1 MENNTKNLFIIKK
14 NKRKTKEKSIN
25 TNTKKLE
32 NTIITFHNSYI
43 IENIININI
52 NKSNLN
58 NYQLNLSKIDKQDN
72 NEEFDDNFK
81 ENNNNCSNE
90 CNCNHITRN
99 IYSLGNDI
107 KVKRNN
113 KMIFMNQS
121 LIKQKPKKKEIKEGK
136 NKRSSIYR
144 GVSKNGNKWQ
154 AIVSSKISKGYIGI
168 YPTEELAARVYDIC
182 SIKNKGLK
190 AQTNFVY
197 TIHQI
202 GKIIE
207 ANIDVNSDKIDK
219 IILDL
224 IQ

>member
-1 MENNTKNLFIIKK
+1 M
-14 NKRKTKEKSIN
+14 
-25 TNTKKLE
+25 
-32 NTIITFHNSYI
+32 
-43 IENIININI
+43 NI
-52 NKSNLN
+52 
-58 NYQLNLSKIDKQDN
+58 SKIDKENKNN

-81 ENNNNCSNE
+81 ENNCSNE
-90 CNCNHITRN
+90 NNCNNISTN
-99 IYSLGNDI
+99 IYNFSNDI
-107 KVKRNN
+107 RVKRNN

-121 LIKQKPKKKEIKEGK
+121 LIKQKPKKKEIKDGK
-136 NKRSSIYR
+136 NNRSSRYR

-154 AIVSSKISKGYIGI
+154 AIVSSKINKGYIGI

-197 TIHQI
+197 NIHQI

-219 IILDL
+219 IIFDL